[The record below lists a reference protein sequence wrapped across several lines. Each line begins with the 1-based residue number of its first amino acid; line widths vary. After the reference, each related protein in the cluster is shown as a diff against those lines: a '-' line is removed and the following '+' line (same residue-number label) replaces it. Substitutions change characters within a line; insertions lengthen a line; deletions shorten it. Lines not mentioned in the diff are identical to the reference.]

1 MSGSML
7 NLFPRISV
15 LSIIGMCLLF
25 ANPTTSNNSKIYSV
39 SESDSP
45 KQSPSSVAF
54 EAKITAKKDDRAKL
68 LKKFLSEKNSP
79 MARDAEKLVKIAD
92 KYNLDWKL
100 LPAIA
105 GVESHYG
112 QAVPSGSYNP
122 YGWNNGSAYFENWS
136 NATEIVASGIRSRYA
151 PSGVVTPGRIGPS
164 YAASPTW
171 ATHVFG
177 YMQQIDQI

>member
-1 MSGSML
+1 ML
-7 NLFPRISV
+7 NIFPRISV
-15 LSIIGMCLLF
+15 LAIIGISLLF
-25 ANPTTSNNSKIYSV
+25 ANPTTSNNSKNYSLG
-39 SESDSP
+39 EPNSP
-45 KQSPSSVAF
+45 KQSPSFVVF

-79 MARDAEKLVKIAD
+79 MARDSEKLVKIAD

-122 YGWNNGSAYFENWS
+122 YGWNNGSSYFQNWLDAS
-136 NATEIVASGIRSRYA
+136 EIVASGIRARYA

-164 YAASPTW
+164 YAANPTW
-171 ATHVFG
+171 ASHVVG